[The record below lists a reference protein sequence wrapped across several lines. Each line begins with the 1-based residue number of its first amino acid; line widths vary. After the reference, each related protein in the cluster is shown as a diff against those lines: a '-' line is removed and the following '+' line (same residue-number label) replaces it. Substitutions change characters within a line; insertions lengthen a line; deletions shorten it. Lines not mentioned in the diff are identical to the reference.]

1 MADVVDKVRVRERI
15 PFALWN
21 FGMMLAVALSVAAVA
36 TYFPGRR
43 VTIWASGA
51 VLACMLGGAAR
62 WRLRK
67 GIRKLER
74 AVQSLPEFDPGSS
87 SLPRMRELGD
97 TVQALYG
104 TSQRLQQRLGRA
116 QDDRVQLEAL
126 LDSMQD
132 AVVAV
137 DDAGRIQWTNQK
149 MQRLIPGASVQ
160 SPVRI
165 GHALVQTIR
174 DPDVLECVRTALDE
188 RTVSER
194 RTTTMVPGRIFE
206 VNASP
211 MPGGGAVAVLHDIT
225 RIEQVERTQRDFVA
239 NVSHELRTPLTSITG
254 YVETLLDHEKLSPVA
269 QEFLSTILKNATRM
283 NRLTEDLL
291 TMARVESQEAKMKPG
306 PVRSDV
312 LVRDAVEAMR
322 GLVQD
327 EEAELE
333 IGATTVAEV
342 FADTDSMMQ
351 VLGNLI
357 ENGIKYG
364 RGRSAAQSRV
374 VVSAREV
381 CGLDGIE
388 GGAVEFSVRDFGQG
402 IASEHLG
409 RIFERFYRVD
419 KARSRESGGTGLGLS
434 IARHMVES
442 QGGTIRAE
450 SELNAGCNFLVTLPI
465 VR

>member
-1 MADVVDKVRVRERI
+1 MAEAGENAGMKSRF
-15 PFALWN
+15 PFTLWI
-21 FGMMLAVALSVAAVA
+21 FIAMLTVAAVA
-36 TYFPGRR
+36 GLTAFVYPEWRIVGWVATFGL
-43 VTIWASGA
+43 A
-51 VLACMLGGAAR
+51 VFACGVLR
-62 WRLRK
+62 WRLRAEAL
-67 GIRKLER
+67 RLER
-74 AVQSLPEFDPGSS
+74 AVQVLPEFDPDSA
-87 SLPRMRELGD
+87 SLPTMNEFADVLQG
-97 TVQALYG
+97 VHG
-104 TSQRLQQRLGRA
+104 TSQRLQQRLSGA
-116 QDDRVQLEAL
+116 QADRLQLEAV

-137 DDAGRIQWTNQK
+137 DAAGRIQWTNHR

-160 SPVRI
+160 SPVRV

-174 DPDVLECVRTALDE
+174 DPEVLECVRVALAE
-188 RTVSER
+188 RTVCER
-194 RTTTMVPGRIFE
+194 RTTSMVPGRIFE

-254 YVETLLDHEKLSPVA
+254 YVETLLDHEQSLRPQAK
-269 QEFLSTILKNATRM
+269 EFLSTILKNATRM

-291 TMARVESQEAKMKPG
+291 TMARVESQESEMHPA
-306 PVRSDV
+306 PVRADL

-327 EEAELE
+327 EEAQLE
-333 IGATTVAEV
+333 VGETTPVEV
-342 FADTDSMMQ
+342 IADTDSMLQ

-364 RGRSAAQSRV
+364 RTRNAVHSRV

-381 CGLDGIE
+381 SEPIPG
-388 GGAVEFSVRDFGQG
+388 VEFSVRDFGQG

-450 SELNAGCNFLVTLPI
+450 SELNAGSNFLVTLPK
-465 VR
+465 V

>member
-1 MADVVDKVRVRERI
+1 MADTEDKAKPASGFSFTFWIFVTLLAIAVLSGVAAVKLPDTRLALSLAG
-15 PFALWN
+15 FA
-21 FGMMLAVALSVAAVA
+21 LAVALS
-36 TYFPGRR
+36 G
-43 VTIWASGA
+43 
-51 VLACMLGGAAR
+51 LLR
-62 WRLRK
+62 WRLRADA
-67 GIRKLER
+67 RRLER
-74 AVQSLPEFDPGSS
+74 SIQALPEFDLRSA
-87 SLPRMRELGD
+87 SLPRLSEFAD
-97 TVQALYG
+97 TVQALHG
-104 TSQRLQQRLGRA
+104 TSQRLQQQLGVAQADRLH
-116 QDDRVQLEAL
+116 LEAL

-137 DDAGRIQWTNQK
+137 DSAGRIQWTNHR
-149 MQRLIPGASVQ
+149 MQRLIPGSSVQ
-160 SPVRI
+160 SPVRV
-165 GHALVQTIR
+165 GHALVQTVR
-174 DPDVLECVRTALDE
+174 DPEVLECVKTALAE
-188 RTVSER
+188 RCVCER

-239 NVSHELRTPLTSITG
+239 NVSHELRTPLTSISG
-254 YVETLLDHEKLSPVA
+254 YVETLLDHETLSPVA
-269 QEFLSTILKNATRM
+269 REFLSTILKNASRM

-291 TMARVESQEAKMKPG
+291 TMARVESQESELHPAA
-306 PVRSDV
+306 VRADQ
-312 LVRDAVEAMR
+312 LVRDAVAAMR

-333 IGATTVAEV
+333 IAETTPVQV
-342 FADTDSMMQ
+342 FVDVDSMLQ

-364 RGRSAAQSRV
+364 RARSAAQSRV
-374 VVSAREV
+374 IVSAREV
-381 CGLDGIE
+381 SDPPNS
-388 GGAVEFSVRDFGQG
+388 VEFSVRDFGQG

-450 SELNAGCNFLVTLPI
+450 SELNAGSNFLVTLPKA
-465 VR
+465 RL

>member
-1 MADVVDKVRVRERI
+1 VLTILLSMLIVVAWVAGTMTLMPHRPMV
-15 PFALWN
+15 AW
-21 FGMMLAVALSVAAVA
+21 GGGVALSIVFALLL
-36 TYFPGRR
+36 R
-43 VTIWASGA
+43 VRIHVEMTRLDWLVQRLPQVDEAST
-51 VLACMLGGAAR
+51 MLGPR
-62 WRLRK
+62 
-67 GIRKLER
+67 
-74 AVQSLPEFDPGSS
+74 EFDRTANMLRGAS
-87 SLPRMRELGD
+87 E
-97 TVQALYG
+97 
-104 TSQRLQQRLGRA
+104 RLGRTLA
-116 QDDRVQLEAL
+116 AASEERHQLEAL

-137 DDAGRIQWTNQK
+137 DASGRIQWTNQK
-149 MQRLIPGASVQ
+149 MQRLVSGASVQ
-160 SPVRI
+160 SQVRV
-165 GHALVQTIR
+165 GRALVQTVR
-174 DPDVLECVRTALDE
+174 DPDVLECVKTALAE
-188 RTVSER
+188 RIVCER

-269 QEFLSTILKNATRM
+269 EEFLSTILKNATRM

-291 TMARVESQEAKMKPG
+291 TMARVESPESEMHPA
-306 PVRSDV
+306 PVRADN
-312 LVRDAVEAMR
+312 LVREAVEAMR

-333 IGATTVAEV
+333 IGETTTAEV
-342 FADTDSMMQ
+342 FADADSVLQ

-364 RGRSAAQSRV
+364 RARNAAQSRV
-374 VVSAREV
+374 VVSAREISGV
-381 CGLDGIE
+381 NGDHM
-388 GGAVEFSVRDFGQG
+388 GAVEFSVRDFGPG

-419 KARSRESGGTGLGLS
+419 KARSRESGGTGLGLA

-442 QGGTIRAE
+442 HGGTIRAE
-450 SELNAGCNFLVTLPI
+450 SELNAGCNFLVTLP
-465 VR
+465 RAR

>member
-1 MADVVDKVRVRERI
+1 M
-15 PFALWN
+15 P
-21 FGMMLAVALSVAAVA
+21 
-36 TYFPGRR
+36 
-43 VTIWASGA
+43 
-51 VLACMLGGAAR
+51 
-62 WRLRK
+62 
-67 GIRKLER
+67 
-74 AVQSLPEFDPGSS
+74 
-87 SLPRMRELGD
+87 ELGD
-97 TVQALYG
+97 TLQAVYG
-104 TSQRLQQRLGRA
+104 TSQRLQQRLGGA
-116 QDDRVQLEAL
+116 QADRLQLEAL

-137 DDAGRIQWTNQK
+137 DSAGRIQWTNQR
-149 MQRLIPGASVQ
+149 MQRLIPGVSVQ
-160 SPVRI
+160 STVRI

-188 RTVSER
+188 RAVCER

-225 RIEQVERTQRDFVA
+225 RIEEVERTQRDFVA

-269 QEFLSTILKNATRM
+269 QEFLTTILKNATRM

-291 TMARVESQEAKMKPG
+291 TLARVESQEAKMHPA
-306 PVRSDV
+306 PVRADV
-312 LVRDAVEAMR
+312 LVRDAVAAMS

-327 EEAELE
+327 EEAELA
-333 IGATTVAEV
+333 IGETTNTEV
-342 FADTDSMMQ
+342 FADMDSMLQ

-364 RGRSAAQSRV
+364 RGRNTARSKV
-374 VVSAREV
+374 VVSARELT
-381 CGLDGIE
+381 GMDG
-388 GGAVEFSVRDFGQG
+388 GPAAVEFSVRDFGQG
-402 IASEHLG
+402 IGSEHLE

-419 KARSRESGGTGLGLS
+419 KARSRESGGTGLGLA
-434 IARHMVES
+434 IARYMVES

-450 SELNAGCNFLVTLPI
+450 SELNLGSNFLVMLPKA
-465 VR
+465 R